1 MIAALRHRTDDL
13 IQDRYEVLGELG
25 AGAFGTV
32 YHCRDL
38 ELDTRVAIKEL
49 HVLDEPDT
57 QRDERLQ
64 ALAQFRR
71 EAIHLGELRHP
82 HIVSGHYQP
91 HSGLWLVCPVCGFA
105 FRGTPDCPEHGAK
118 PVVVKQRH
126 YLVME
131 YIDGADLES
140 AAQNNGGHLPLEHT
154 LKYARQIAE
163 ALALIHER
171 GWVHRDV
178 KPENIRLRS
187 RDDNAVLLDFG
198 IATQSG
204 ALGDYSTRA
213 ARHTTGGGTLGYAP
227 ENSDERRHPDA
238 RSDLHALGMTMYR
251 LLCGLDPLEAA
262 DLVQIRTKRPRDFN
276 RHLPEA
282 LDELIV
288 SCIASDPKARPQS
301 AQEIVNALDNVFKT
315 DDAPAP
321 VAAVAPPVAT
331 PAPAQAPFVFNSGE
345 SATNLTQLVR
355 LCDKY
360 RGEGEDYL
368 YNGDIASWLVSHGRY
383 EMATRATR
391 AVGDYDGQRAQ
402 GLEAFI
408 AATNVLPPPQLSV
421 TPEKLEFGHVWAGQK
436 RAVDLQIRNSG
447 RGHLF
452 GTLNTRYS
460 HLEFPE
466 GFEGSPQTLP
476 IVLEARG
483 LQSGEYEGD
492 LEIQSSGG
500 EIRLPFHFTVY
511 RRRSMWPFWS
521 VLLWSLLGGLAGLSL
536 RTFPFVQSSLEFQRR
551 WLSYSVD
558 FGDMTQRLT
567 VSVIF
572 AIGIWLSLLFMI
584 IGEATRRKSL
594 AIFVS
599 GALAASTIAFAGVFA
614 APQILVAI
622 DQGLQPAFRPLVDN
636 WAAGAWMLCGG
647 LTGAL
652 YGTMRRWRDLLTTRL
667 WQIAGGW
674 ILAIL
679 ILYGILAFV
688 VLSAREAVG

>member
-13 IQDRYEVLGELG
+13 IQDRYKVLGELG

-38 ELDTRVAIKEL
+38 ELDTSVAIKEL
-49 HVLDEPDT
+49 HVLDEPDS

-91 HSGLWLVCPVCGFA
+91 HSGLWLVCPLCGFA
-105 FRGTPDCPEHGAK
+105 FRGTPNCPEHGAR

-131 YIDGADLES
+131 YIDGQDLES
-140 AAQNNGGHLPLEHT
+140 AALSNGGHLPLEHT

-163 ALALIHER
+163 ALGLIHER

-187 RDDNAVLLDFG
+187 RGDNAVLLDFG

-204 ALGDYSTRA
+204 ASGEYSTRA

-238 RSDLHALGMTMYR
+238 RSDLHALGMTLYR
-251 LLCGLDPLEAA
+251 LLSGLDPLEAA
-262 DLVQIRTKRPRDFN
+262 DLVQMRTKRPSYFN
-276 RHLPEA
+276 SNIPPA
-282 LDELIV
+282 LDDLIV
-288 SCIASDPKARPQS
+288 SCIATNPGKRPQS
-301 AQEIVNALDNVFKT
+301 AQEIVRILDNILQ
-315 DDAPAP
+315 PAD
-321 VAAVAPPVAT
+321 T
-331 PAPAQAPFVFNSGE
+331 PAPIPDVAPTPSSTAVQAPFVFNSGE

-360 RGEGEDYL
+360 RSEGEDYL
-368 YNGDIASWLVSHGRY
+368 YNGDIASWLVNNGRY

-391 AVGDYDGQRAQ
+391 AVGDYNGQRAQ

-408 AATNVLPPPQLSV
+408 AATGVLPPPQLSV
-421 TPEKLEFGHVWAGQK
+421 VPEKLEFGNVWVGQK
-436 RAVDLQIRNSG
+436 RAVDLQISNTG

-466 GFEGSPQTLP
+466 GFEGSPQTVP

-521 VLLWSLLGGLAGLSL
+521 VLLWALLGGLAGLSL
-536 RTFPFVQSSLEFQRR
+536 RTFPFVQSPLEFQRR
-551 WLSYSVD
+551 WLSDAVD
-558 FGDMTQRLT
+558 FGNMEQRVT
-567 VSVIF
+567 ISIIF
-572 AIGIWLSLLFMI
+572 AIGIWLSFLFLI
-584 IGEATRRKSL
+584 IGESTRRKSF
-594 AIFVS
+594 AVFVS

-636 WAAGAWMLCGG
+636 WPSGAWMLCGG
-647 LTGAL
+647 LIGAI
-652 YGTMRRWRDLLTTRL
+652 YGTVRRWRDLLTTRL
-667 WQIAGGW
+667 WQVVGGW
-674 ILAIL
+674 LLAII
-679 ILYGILAFV
+679 ILYGVLAFV
-688 VLSAREAVG
+688 VLSAREVVG

>member
-1 MIAALRHRTDDL
+1 M
-13 IQDRYEVLGELG
+13 
-25 AGAFGTV
+25 
-32 YHCRDL
+32 
-38 ELDTRVAIKEL
+38 
-49 HVLDEPDT
+49 
-57 QRDERLQ
+57 Q

-71 EAIHLGELRHP
+71 EAIHLSELRHP

-91 HSGLWLVCPVCGFA
+91 HAGLWLVCPVCGLA
-105 FRGTPDCPEHGAK
+105 FRGAPTCPEHGAQ

-131 YIDGADLES
+131 YIDGLDLES
-140 AAQNNGGHLPLEHT
+140 AAQNNGGRLPLEHT

-163 ALALIHER
+163 ALSLIHQR

-178 KPENIRLRS
+178 KPENIRLRA
-187 RDDNAVLLDFG
+187 RGDDAVLLDFG

-204 ALGDYSTRA
+204 ASGDFSTRA

-238 RSDLHALGMTMYR
+238 RSDLHALGMTLYR
-251 LLCGLDPLEAA
+251 LLCGLDPLEAR
-262 DLVQIRTKRPRDFN
+262 DLVQMRTKRPRDFN
-276 RHLPEA
+276 RDLPAA

-288 SCIASDPKARPQS
+288 SCIARDPAQRPQN
-301 AQEIVNALDNVFKT
+301 AEEVIRALDKVFQA

-321 VAAVAPPVAT
+321 VTIAPPPAA
-331 PAPAQAPFVFNSGE
+331 PAPVQAPFVFNSGE

-360 RGEGEDYL
+360 RSEGEDYL
-368 YNGDIASWLVSHGRY
+368 YNGDLASWLVNQGRY
-383 EMATRATR
+383 EMATKATR
-391 AVGDYDGQRAQ
+391 AVGDYGGQRAQ

-408 AATNVLPPPQLSV
+408 AATGVLPPPQLQV

-436 RAVDLQIRNSG
+436 RAVDLQINNSG

-452 GTLNTRYS
+452 GTLSTRYS
-460 HLEFPE
+460 HLEFAE
-466 GFEGSPQTLP
+466 GFEGTPQTVP
-476 IVLEARG
+476 VVLEARG

-521 VLLWSLLGGLAGLSL
+521 VLLWALLGGLAGLAL
-536 RTFPFVQSSLEFQRR
+536 RTFPFVQSPLEFQRR
-551 WLSYSVD
+551 WLSDAVD
-558 FGDMTQRLT
+558 FGHMEQRVT
-567 VSVIF
+567 ISIIF
-572 AIGIWLSLLFMI
+572 AVGIWLSLLCII

-594 AIFVS
+594 ATFVS

-622 DQGLQPAFRPLVDN
+622 DQGLQPIFRPLVDN
-636 WAAGAWMLCGG
+636 WAGGAWMLCGG
-647 LTGAL
+647 LIGAV
-652 YGTMRRWRDLLTTRL
+652 YGTIRRWRDLLTTRL

-679 ILYGILAFV
+679 ILYGVLAFV